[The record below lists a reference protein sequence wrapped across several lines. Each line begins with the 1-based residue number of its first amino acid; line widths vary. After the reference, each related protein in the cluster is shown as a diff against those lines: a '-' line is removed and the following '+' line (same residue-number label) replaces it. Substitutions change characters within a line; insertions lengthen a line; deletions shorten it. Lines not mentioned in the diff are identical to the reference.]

1 MLKLPCVQAERSCS
15 ATIGLRQSAY
25 THGVGFF
32 FIFYLTLYTWT
43 TIGTMNICSLASVYI
58 LHLTMGYCNEPVL
71 RVLRWSNHSVRLTS
85 HFV

>member
-32 FIFYLTLYTWT
+32 FFFLFNTLHMDNYWYNEHLFT
-43 TIGTMNICSLASVYI
+43 GKC
-58 LHLTMGYCNEPVL
+58 LHLTSYHGVL
-71 RVLRWSNHSVRLTS
+71 QRTSSKSVTME
-85 HFV
+85 